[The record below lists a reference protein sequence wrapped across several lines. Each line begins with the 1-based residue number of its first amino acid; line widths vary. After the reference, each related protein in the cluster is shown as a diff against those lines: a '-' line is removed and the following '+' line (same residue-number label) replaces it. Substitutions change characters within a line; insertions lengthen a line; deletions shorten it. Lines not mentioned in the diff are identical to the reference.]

1 MPVALQLQE
10 TQATRLAGKTGR
22 KIDVGGCLCRIE
34 SMYNG
39 QLLRPVPRTK
49 ATTKLRLDYWVPSGR
64 CSVMVEPEPKSLLTL
79 MLPPILIS
87 QFPCD
92 SKT

>member
-1 MPVALQLQE
+1 MPVAPQLQE

-22 KIDVGGCLCRIE
+22 RIDVGGCPCRIE
-34 SMYNG
+34 PMYNG
-39 QLLRPVPRTK
+39 HLLGPTPRTK
-49 ATTKLRLDYWVPSGR
+49 PTTKLRSDYWVPSGR

-92 SKT
+92 SNT